1 MPYIPCQHGMAA
13 ARLRENVQAVINM
26 FIKRSIRFILH
37 LRKRKETDEERAVAV
52 RMRVAYNGKTLDF
65 ATGCSVLPSSWDN
78 DRQTVRTGKDMNEIN
93 RTLAG
98 YKNIMEEVFARFE
111 LLEKRIPAVGEV
123 KDLFNDM
130 NGKPSIKV
138 PTPDESLFLAFDH
151 FMESQGKKNQWT
163 ASTYK
168 KFATIKEHLQTFDKD
183 MGFHN
188 VNEDKMEGF
197 VRFLTKKK
205 GMRNTTVA
213 KDIAFVR
220 WFFRW
225 AAMQGYYE
233 GNVHESF
240 KPKFKGTNGEAK
252 EIIFLTKDEV
262 SKLQAFEPQ
271 PGQGHLERVRDVFLF
286 CCFTGLRYSDVAKLR
301 KNDIKDGYFDVVT
314 QKTVEGIRIELN
326 RYSQAIINKYMDCKL
341 PGGKLFPVVSN
352 QRMNEHL
359 KELGKKCGIDEPTR
373 TVYFIG
379 NERHE
384 EVYPKYAL
392 LTTHC
397 GRRTFVVNAL
407 RLGIPVEVIIRW
419 TGHSDYKSL
428 KPYVKIVDELKRR
441 EMSKFDDF

>member
-1 MPYIPCQHGMAA
+1 MY
-13 ARLRENVQAVINM
+13 
-26 FIKRSIRFILH
+26 IKRSIRFILH
-37 LRKRKETDEERAVAV
+37 VRKKKETDSETPFMIRL
-52 RMRVAYNGKTLDF
+52 RVAYNGNMIDF
-65 ATGCSVLPSSWDN
+65 ATGCSVLPSCWDK
-78 DRQTVRTGKDMNEIN
+78 DKQIVTSGEGKNETN
-93 RTLAG
+93 RVLSEL
-98 YKNIMEEVFARFE
+98 KNTMEEIFARYE
-111 LLEKRIPAVGEV
+111 LIEKRIPAVGEV

-130 NGKPSIKV
+130 NGKPKIDV
-138 PTPDESLFLAFDH
+138 PSPENDLFLAFDL
-151 FMESQGKKNQWT
+151 FTESQGKKNQWT
-163 ASTYK
+163 ESTFK
-168 KFATIKEHLQTFDKD
+168 KFATIKEHLMAFDKHLC
-183 MGFHN
+183 FHN

-197 VRFLTKKK
+197 VSYLNKK
-205 GMRNTTVA
+205 GMRNTTIA
-213 KDIAFVR
+213 KDLVFVR

-225 AAMQGYYE
+225 ASTQGYYD

-252 EIIFLTKDEV
+252 EIIFLTKEEV
-262 SKLQAFEPQ
+262 ERMQAFEPQ

-301 KNDIKDGYFDVVT
+301 KNDIKDGYFDFVT
-314 QKTVEGIRIELN
+314 QKTVDGIRIELN
-326 RYSQAIINKYMDCKL
+326 KYSQAIVDKYKGCKL
-341 PGGKLFPVVSN
+341 SGGKLFPVVSN
-352 QRMNEHL
+352 QRMNDYL
-359 KELGKKCGIDEPTR
+359 KELGMKCGIDEPTR
-373 TVYFIG
+373 IVYFMG

-428 KPYVKIVDELKRR
+428 KPYVKIVDELKKK

>member
-1 MPYIPCQHGMAA
+1 MY
-13 ARLRENVQAVINM
+13 
-26 FIKRSIRFILH
+26 IKRSIRFILH
-37 LRKRKETDEERAVAV
+37 VRKKKETDSETPFMV
-52 RMRVAYNGKTLDF
+52 RLRVAYNGNMIDF
-65 ATGCSVLPSSWDN
+65 ATGCSVLPSCWDK
-78 DRQTVRTGKDMNEIN
+78 DKQIVTSGEGKNETN
-93 RTLAG
+93 RVLSEL
-98 YKNIMEEVFARFE
+98 KNTMEEIFARYE
-111 LLEKRIPAVGEV
+111 LIEKRIPAVGEV

-130 NGKPSIKV
+130 NGKPRIDV
-138 PTPDESLFLAFDH
+138 PSPENDLFLAFDL
-151 FMESQGKKNQWT
+151 FTESQGKKNQWT

-183 MGFHN
+183 LCFHT
-188 VNEDKMEGF
+188 VDEDKMEGF
-197 VRFLTKKK
+197 VQFLTNKK
-205 GMRNTTVA
+205 GMRNTTIA
-213 KDIAFVR
+213 KDLVFVR

-233 GNVHESF
+233 GNVHDTF

-262 SKLQAFEPQ
+262 SKLQAFQPR

-301 KNDIKDGYFDVVT
+301 KNDIKNGYFDIVT
-314 QKTVEGIRIELN
+314 QKTVDGIRIELN
-326 RYSQAIINKYMDCKL
+326 KYSQAIIDKYKDCQFPK
-341 PGGKLFPVVSN
+341 GKVFPIVSN
-352 QRMNEHL
+352 QRMNDYL
-359 KELGKKCGIDEPTR
+359 KELGEVCEIDEPTR
-373 TVYFIG
+373 IVYFRG
-379 NERHE
+379 NVRHE

-397 GRRTFVVNAL
+397 GRRTFVVNAI

-428 KPYVKIVDELKRR
+428 KPYVKIVDELKKK